1 VRFTNSSIELL
12 ERTARA
18 MGLPAPALPRTA
30 PDAPVDLADHGQLL
44 TLDDEALR
52 RELLAREGQ
61 RVEAPRIAAEVS
73 ALLGIAKPALLLH
86 STEAAASRIAH
97 AARAR
102 RSGAVLCVG
111 DSFARFAHVPLAT
124 AAHIDALD
132 DAALAECSLVVLDG
146 DLAADTMAK
155 VAARTRAKG
164 ASLCVDETATAFRI
178 ANGAACARAAVTPDF
193 ALIGASLSCGLPFG
207 AAIGVEEPSAADP
220 LSLRIVDAALR
231 ALKAAPVCEATRAHV
246 AQLRAQIEAHAK
258 SQEIRIAFDGDAAM
272 PRLSFLG
279 QEDAPGELIAQH
291 FAHELRLAGV
301 HSSGPILL
309 PASMRNDAHERNR
322 VANAFGHALVRIRA
336 LLVEYNSHL
345 SGGLPWP
352 FATGRDALRSR
363 GLTFYR
369 YPRRG
374 EVDVE
379 PNGEAMRIAFGSG
392 PLGPVTSSGF
402 FVPTRLVGDVT
413 LTIRY
418 ALQKWNAGPD
428 SACLGLFF
436 QNEASTARYYAQVIS
451 TADAPTARSVA
462 AGLAGNVMGRMPID
476 GDHGWLRLSRMGSTL
491 TASWRGASDAP
502 WTQLGQC
509 EATSDALIAGC
520 KIWSKVTTDGLVA
533 DLYDLQIE
541 GELAK
546 DQPELLAAKVDPR
559 RG

>member
-1 VRFTNSSIELL
+1 MRFTNSSIELL

-18 MGLPAPALPRTA
+18 MGLPSPALQPTA
-30 PDAPVDLADHGQLL
+30 PDAPIDLADASQLL
-44 TLDDEALR
+44 SLDDEALR
-52 RELLAREGQ
+52 RELLSSEGQ
-61 RVEAPRIAAEVS
+61 RVDAVRVGQELS
-73 ALLGIAKPALLLH
+73 ASLGIAKPVALLR
-86 STEAAASRIAH
+86 SADEAASRIAH
-97 AARAR
+97 AASSR
-102 RSGAVLCVG
+102 RSGSVLCVG
-111 DSFARFAHVPLAT
+111 DCIARFALLPLAT
-124 AAHIDALD
+124 AAQLGALD
-132 DAALAECSLVVLDG
+132 DAALAACSLVVLDG
-146 DLAADTMAK
+146 DLAAHTMASL
-155 VAARTRAKG
+155 AARIRTTG
-164 ASLCVDETATAFRI
+164 AALCVDETATAFRV
-178 ANGAACARAAVTPDF
+178 ANGAACARAGLTPDF
-193 ALIGASLSCGLPFG
+193 ALLGASVSCGLPFG
-207 AAIGVEEPSAADP
+207 AAIGVEETSSADP
-220 LSLRIVDAALR
+220 LSLRIVEAALH
-231 ALKAAPVCEATRAHV
+231 ALKAAPVSEAIRAHA
-246 AQLRAQIEAHAK
+246 AQLRAQIEAHSK

-272 PRLSFLG
+272 PRLHFLG
-279 QEDAPGELIAQH
+279 QEDAPGDLIAQH

-309 PASMRNDAHERNR
+309 TASMRSDSNERQR
-322 VANAFGHALVRIRA
+322 IANAFGHALVRIRA

-369 YPRRG
+369 YPRRA

-418 ALQKWNAGPD
+418 ALRKWNAGPD

-462 AGLAGNVMGRMPID
+462 AGLAGNVMGRTPID
-476 GDHGWLRLSRMGSTL
+476 GDHGWLRLSRVGSTL
-491 TASWRGASDAP
+491 TASWRSASDAP
-502 WTQLGQC
+502 WIQLGQC
-509 EATSDALIAGC
+509 DATSDALIAGC

-533 DLYDLQIE
+533 DLYELQID

-546 DQPELLAAKVDPR
+546 EQPELLAAKSDPR

>member
-1 VRFTNSSIELL
+1 
-12 ERTARA
+12 

-30 PDAPVDLADHGQLL
+30 PDAPVDLADHSQLL

-61 RVEAPRIAAEVS
+61 HVEAPRIAAEVS
-73 ALLGIAKPALLLH
+73 ALLGIARPALLLH

-132 DAALAECSLVVLDG
+132 DAALAACSLVVLDG

-231 ALKAAPVCEATRAHV
+231 ALKAAPVCDATRAHV
-246 AQLRAQIEAHAK
+246 AQLRAQIEAHAN

-301 HSSGPILL
+301 HCSGPILL
-309 PASMRNDAHERNR
+309 TASMRNDAHERNR

-533 DLYDLQIE
+533 DLYDLQID